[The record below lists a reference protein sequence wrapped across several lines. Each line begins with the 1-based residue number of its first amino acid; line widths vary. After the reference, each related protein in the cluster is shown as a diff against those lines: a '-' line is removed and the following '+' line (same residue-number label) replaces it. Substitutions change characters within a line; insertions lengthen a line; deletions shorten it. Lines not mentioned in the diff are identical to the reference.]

1 MPQEK
6 ILVIQT
12 AFLGDAVLTLPMIQ
26 ELKNLYSNATVDM
39 LCIPSTEE
47 VFASSPFISKVFVY
61 DKKGKQKSFGS
72 LFKLITELKSYHYTK
87 IYSPHRSFR
96 SSIIARFANAKDT
109 FGFDKSSLSFL
120 YKHKIKYDN
129 TKHEVARN
137 LELIGFDFAHR
148 YWKIIPL
155 IRINPDIKTK
165 IEKIAGDENKKYAA
179 IAPGSVWNTKKY
191 PKEYFLEVAKYL
203 SEKKFFLFFIG
214 GTADKELCEE
224 LSSNLPD
231 SSTSL
236 AGKLSII
243 ESIALLQKCSLLISN
258 DSAPTHMAMAA
269 DIPTLTIY
277 CSTVPAFGFYP
288 YNSQSKII
296 SFDELECKPCGIH
309 GYQECP
315 IKTFE
320 CAYRLKPVMVIEK
333 INQILNREEK

>member
-26 ELKNLYSNATVDM
+26 ELKNLYSNSEIDV
-39 LCIPSTEE
+39 LCIPSTAEI
-47 VFASSPFISKVFVY
+47 FSNSPFVSRVFVY
-61 DKKGKQKSFGS
+61 DKKGGQKSLVS
-72 LFKLITELKSYHYTK
+72 LLKLIIELKSFHYTK

-96 SSIIARFANAKDT
+96 STIIARFANAKET
-109 FGFDKSSLSFL
+109 FSFDKSSFSFL
-120 YKHKIKYDN
+120 YKHKMKYDN

-137 LELIGFDFAHR
+137 LELIGFDFAR
-148 YWKIIPL
+148 RDWKILPL
-155 IRINPDIKTK
+155 IKITPNVKNT
-165 IEKIAGDENKKYAA
+165 IEKFSGDENKKYIA
-179 IAPGSVWNTKKY
+179 IAPGSLWDTKKY
-191 PKEYFLEVAKYL
+191 PQEYFLEVSKNLA
-203 SEKKFFLFFIG
+203 EKNFFLFFIG
-214 GTADKELCEE
+214 GQADKELCEK
-224 LSSNLPD
+224 LSSYLPD
-231 SSTSL
+231 SSTAL

-258 DSAPTHMAMAA
+258 DSAPTHLAMAA

-296 SFDELECKPCGIH
+296 SFDELACKPCGIH
-309 GYQECP
+309 GYEECP

-320 CAYRLKPVMVIEK
+320 CAFKLKPGMVIEK